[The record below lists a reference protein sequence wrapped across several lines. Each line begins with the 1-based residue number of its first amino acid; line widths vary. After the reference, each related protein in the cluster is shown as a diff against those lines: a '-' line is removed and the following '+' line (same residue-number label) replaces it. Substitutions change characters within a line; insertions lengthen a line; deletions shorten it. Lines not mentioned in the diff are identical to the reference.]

1 MTKDWLV
8 AMGEPADD
16 ARIGGKAAGLFRLL
30 ELGLPVPEFVVLT
43 ADAWRDADAGSLVP
57 VLDRAWQIL
66 GSGARA
72 LAVRSSAIGEDGS
85 THSFAGQMETVL
97 NVTSREALAVA
108 VETCWDSLHGERA
121 KVYRAQAGEAELA
134 GMAVVLQHM
143 VLPTAAGVLF
153 TVNPAS
159 GRADELLASSV
170 WGLGEGLVSGAL
182 SADTFV
188 LGRAGNL
195 LGSTLADKAERI
207 VPIAEGGTRLEPVPE
222 EMRHAPSLDA
232 GQLAD
237 LARHSVAAECAAGRP
252 LDIEFAV
259 ADGEL
264 FFLQARPVTA
274 FEPQAREGD
283 GNRQVWDNSNIVES
297 YPGITQ
303 PLTFSFIRIA
313 YHAVYTQFCQLLGLS
328 QREVREHAQ
337 MLDHM
342 LALINRRVYYN
353 LMNWY
358 QLVSLLPGFRW
369 NKGFMEGM
377 MGVAEG
383 ENATDA
389 PEPSWARRWL
399 VEFPR
404 VLKVGLNAVR
414 LQWRLPAMIARF
426 HAEFDAIYQHYR
438 RLEIESLPPHRCL
451 EIFAELE
458 QKILWR
464 WRAPIVN
471 DFSAMIFYGLLKK
484 LTVSWGVDPA
494 GGLHNALVSGQG
506 DIESTEVSDQLVALA
521 VRMRKSDAECA
532 KQFMEA
538 APEVALGMLRA
549 HAEFAPLLEG
559 YLDRFGDRCVAELK
573 LESTSMRD
581 DPRFCIA
588 MLQNYLR
595 QPVLRDAT
603 PSGGKSELCQEAE
616 ERVRTHL
623 RRRFTRFGVP
633 KLPVYRWVLRHARAA
648 IRNRE
653 NQRLARTRAFALVRR
668 LMRSIG
674 ANWSR
679 QRILDCTEDIF
690 LLELSEIRAFVHG
703 VSPSTNLRDLVEHR
717 RREYGRYETLPQ
729 PPDHIVT
736 HGSPYAGNALAAQK
750 SVAPSE
756 GALQGLGACPGI
768 VEANAIVLFEPD
780 ATVRLSGEILV
791 TRQTD
796 PGWVVLFPNI
806 GGLVV
811 ERGSMLSHSA
821 IVARE
826 MGIPCVVGVEN
837 ATDHIRTGASLR
849 LDGGAGTVEVLS

>member
-1 MTKDWLV
+1 
-8 AMGEPADD
+8 MGD
-16 ARIGGKAAGLFRLL
+16 AAEETRIGGKASGLFRLL
-30 ELGLPVPEFVVLT
+30 ELGLPVPDFVVLT
-43 ADAWRDADAGSLVP
+43 ADAWREADAGDLAP
-57 VLDRAWQIL
+57 VLDRAWEIL
-66 GSGARA
+66 GCGKRA
-72 LAVRSSAIGEDGS
+72 LAVRSSAIGEDGA

-97 NVTSREALAVA
+97 NVTSRDALSAAVA
-108 VETCWDSLHGERA
+108 TCWESLHGERA
-121 KVYRAQAGEAELA
+121 RVYRAQAGEAELA
-134 GMAVVLQHM
+134 GMAVVIQHM
-143 VLPTAAGVLF
+143 VLPSAAGVVF

-170 WGLGEGLVSGAL
+170 WGLGEGLVSGVL
-182 SADTFV
+182 PADTFV
-188 LGRAGNL
+188 LDRAGKL
-195 LGSTLADKAERI
+195 LDSTLADKAERI
-207 VPIAEGGTRLEPVPE
+207 VPLAEGGTRLQPVPDAE
-222 EMRHAPSLDA
+222 RKAPSLA
-232 GQLAD
+232 AEQLAG
-237 LARHSVAAECAAGRP
+237 LTGHALAAERAAGRP

-274 FEPQAREGD
+274 FEPQARESD

-328 QREVREHAQ
+328 AKEIRDHEH

-342 LALINRRVYYN
+342 LALINGRVYYN

-358 QLVSLLPGFRW
+358 RLVSLLPGFRW

-377 MGVAEG
+377 MGVAQG
-383 ENATDA
+383 EDATDE
-389 PEPSWARRWL
+389 PEISWARRWL

-414 LQWRLPAMIARF
+414 LQWRLPKMIKRF
-426 HAEFDAIYQHYR
+426 HADFDAVYQHYR
-438 RLEIESLPPHRCL
+438 RLDIESLPPHRCL

-521 VRMRKSDAECA
+521 VHIRDTDAEFA
-532 KQFMEA
+532 ARFMEA
-538 APEVALGMLRA
+538 APEAALRMLRA
-549 HAEFAPLLEG
+549 HTEFAPRLDA

-581 DPRFCIA
+581 DPRFCVA

-603 PSGGKSELCQEAE
+603 ATGGESKLCQEAE
-616 ERVRTHL
+616 ETVRTRL
-623 RRRFTRFGVP
+623 RGHFTRFGLP
-633 KLPVYRWVLRHARAA
+633 KLPLYRWVLHRARAA

-653 NQRLARTRAFALVRR
+653 NQRLARTRAFALVRC

-679 QRILDCTEDIF
+679 QRLLDHAEDIF
-690 LLELSEIRAFVHG
+690 LLELSEIRAFVYG
-703 VSPSTNLRDLVEHR
+703 VSPSTDLRALVEHR
-717 RREYGRYETLPQ
+717 RREYERYEALPQ

-736 HGSPYAGNALAAQK
+736 HGSPYAGNALADQK
-750 SVAPSE
+750 DVAPAE
-756 GALQGLGACPGI
+756 GALRGLGACPGI
-768 VEANAIVLFEPD
+768 VEAKAIVLFEPD
-780 ATVRLSGEILV
+780 VTLRLSGEILV

-837 ATDHIRTGASLR
+837 ATDHIRSGASLR
-849 LDGGAGTVEVLS
+849 LDGGAGTVEVLP